1 MNKDI
6 KVSNIQV
13 RGLIVSTAVGVGIL
27 SLPNALA
34 ETMGNKGWI
43 AILISG
49 ILTLPVLAIINQLFK
64 QNPNKDFFEIG
75 DETLGIFIF
84 TICKLIFLAY
94 LIVFLSFITRNLG
107 ELIKAF
113 LLPTTPISIIVLLFI
128 LSTSYIACYEIDVIT
143 RMGYILYPIIIMFA
157 VIIVLIAL
165 PKADFT
171 NLLPLSNIDIWT
183 IPKGIGKS
191 FFSFTGFEM
200 IIFAIPF
207 VENKDKVFQSCVYAI
222 GTVTLIYI
230 AIFIMTLS
238 HFSIKQIQRQTYPVL
253 QLVKNVDLPGYFVEN
268 LDGLIM
274 AIWVIVIFAT
284 MAPAFFGSG
293 KILAKIFKTK
303 KHKYFIWG
311 LIPVIYFLSLVPKD
325 LIIINNIML
334 WYYNILALTSIIII
348 PSLMLL
354 VDSIKKK
361 VKS

>member
-1 MNKDI
+1 MNNNI

-27 SLPNALA
+27 SLPNTLA

-43 AILISG
+43 GILISG
-49 ILTLPVLAIINQLFK
+49 ILTLPILAIINQLFK

-75 DETLGIFIF
+75 EETLGVILF
-84 TICKLIFLAY
+84 TICKFVFLAY
-94 LIVFLSFITRNLG
+94 LIVFLAYIARNMG

-113 LLPTTPISIIVLLFI
+113 LLPSTPTSVIILLFI

-143 RMGYILYPIIIMFA
+143 RMGYLLYPIIIIFA
-157 VIIVLIAL
+157 IIIVLISL
-165 PKADFT
+165 PQADFT
-171 NLLPLSNIDIWT
+171 NLLPISNIDIST
-183 IPKGIGKS
+183 IPKGISKS

-207 VENKDKVFQSCVYAI
+207 VENKEKVYQSCVYAI

-230 AIFIMTLS
+230 ATFIMTVS
-238 HFSIKQIQRQTYPVL
+238 HFSIKQIQRQTFPVL

-268 LDGLIM
+268 LDGLVM
-274 AIWVIVIFAT
+274 AIWVVIIFAT

-293 KILAKIFKTK
+293 KILSKIFKTK
-303 KHKYFIWG
+303 KHKYFIWA
-311 LIPVIYFLSLVPKD
+311 LIPVIYVISLVPKD
-325 LIIINNIML
+325 FIIISNTML
-334 WYYNILALTSIIII
+334 WYYNILALISIIII
-348 PSLMLL
+348 PTLLLL

-361 VKS
+361 VGS